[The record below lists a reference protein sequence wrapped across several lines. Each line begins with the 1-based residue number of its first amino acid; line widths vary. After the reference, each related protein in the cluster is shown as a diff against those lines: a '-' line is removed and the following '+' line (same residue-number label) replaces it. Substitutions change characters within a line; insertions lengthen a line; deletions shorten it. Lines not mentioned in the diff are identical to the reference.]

1 MQQHEQRVI
10 DELKELNTKL
20 EGLVSFVGSMVF
32 DSLEAEDKFLLC
44 KQRDEM
50 KAYAETLDARIARF
64 C

>member
-1 MQQHEQRVI
+1 MQEHEQRVV

-20 EGLVSFVGSMVF
+20 EGLVSFIGGEVF
-32 DSLEAEDKFLLC
+32 TSLDTEDKFLLC

-50 KAYAETLDARIARF
+50 KAYAETLDARVERF